1 MAWTNE
7 QLKAIKTR
15 GGKILVSAA
24 AGSGKTAVLS
34 QRVLDFVLSGG
45 NIDRLLVVTF
55 TEAAALEMKQRIK
68 SKIEDEVLSQK
79 ENEHLIKQ
87 LTLIE
92 NAKITTMDSFY
103 AELVKQNFDKLSIM
117 PNFSILSSA
126 EEKLLKNKVSKKVL
140 EESFNRKDYVELLD
154 IFNAND
160 MDLIKDKVIKIA
172 DFLSTIPFYQDYVKD
187 FINKYDLD
195 YYKDLYI
202 KSVKIIHLFS

>member
-87 LTLIE
+87 LTLID

-103 AELVKQNFDKLSIM
+103 SELVKQNFDKLSIM

-126 EEKLLKNKVSKKVL
+126 EEKLLKTKLN
-140 EESFNRKDYVELLD
+140 SFV
-154 IFNAND
+154 FNT
-160 MDLIKDKVIKIA
+160 
-172 DFLSTIPFYQDYVKD
+172 FSS
-187 FINKYDLD
+187 FILP
-195 YYKDLYI
+195 L
-202 KSVKIIHLFS
+202 